1 MTPLTWRSRTTVLAE
16 PEHVID
22 TLTDTEACAR
32 WSPIPFTVDDNGSD
46 RLLAG
51 TICRVSGRLLG
62 APIRFRLHTLEADTS
77 RLRLHARGP
86 IEIRVV
92 YSLRPVGEGCHVDA
106 RVSIQPSRSRFG
118 RLIGRATGLL
128 LTDGTL
134 DDALKRIAREAERSA
149 QISARSAPNVTR
161 DDLCGRRDA
170 SPRESDRFAVS
181 YKRAGRVPAS

>member
-86 IEIRVV
+86 IEIR
-92 YSLRPVGEGCHVDA
+92 G
-106 RVSIQPSRSRFG
+106 VSIHPSRSRFG

-170 SPRESDRFAVS
+170 SPRESDGFAVS